1 MNEGKVLSFIDQ
13 IEADRQQ
20 KVQDNELTNS
30 IEYKYKCLNKAK
42 DDCKRACLSKIFE
55 KFYRNSIPLNDEYK
69 NACSE
74 DIKSDIPGFV
84 KGRGHEDLV
93 YYVGENINKSPAA
106 RRIMCA
112 VQEMV
117 NETFKEKEMNINNYQ
132 ASDLVFQMDDN
143 LEKKI
148 DVASQD
154 LELDDLSERIKE
166 NVKSTVA
173 AEITRAKREKDE
185 AKAVEA
191 ELANDINITNEAAI
205 DFALEMKGLT
215 DKKVFQPSL
224 FEGIMI
230 GKLERASLM
239 AESGTNSVYLYN
251 ALTEYG
257 MPENNSFASPEE
269 IALVESVRE
278 YTLLNISKALRLE
291 NFNLSMIRE
300 LAQDYATR

>member
-20 KVQDNELTNS
+20 KVQDAELTNS
-30 IEYKYKCLNKAK
+30 IDYKYKCLNKAK
-42 DDCKRACLSKIFE
+42 DECKKACLSKIFE
-55 KFYRNSIPLNDEYK
+55 KFYMNAIPLSDDYK
-69 NACSE
+69 NACSDE
-74 DIKSDIPGFV
+74 IKSDIPGFV
-84 KGRGHEDLV
+84 KGRGHDDLV
-93 YYVGENINKSPAA
+93 YYVGEMLKESTAA
-106 RRIMCA
+106 RKLMTC
-112 VQEMV
+112 VESMV
-117 NETFKEKEMNINNYQ
+117 NDTFRDKEMNINNYQ

-148 DVASQD
+148 DIASQD
-154 LELDDLSERIKE
+154 LELDDLAEKIKE

-173 AEITRAKREKDE
+173 AEIVRAKREKDD

-191 ELANDINITNEAAI
+191 ELANDINITSEAAI
-205 DFALEMKGLT
+205 DFALELKGMT
-215 DKKVFQPSL
+215 EKKIFQPSL

-230 GKLERASLM
+230 GKLEKASMLS
-239 AESGTNSVYLYN
+239 ESGMNSTYLYN

-257 MPENNSFASPEE
+257 MPENDSFASPEE

-278 YTLLNISKALRLE
+278 YTLLNMAKALRLE
-291 NFNLSMIRE
+291 NFTISKIKE